1 MLMVFGNWHLSLPLS
16 FVNPL
21 DLLEHSSST
30 LSDLHCD
37 EVLGLSENSML
48 DEYLDHFLFLN
59 CPYNAQ
65 VSFNWGIMR
74 APSLLSQCLPG
85 LVPQDK
91 GSHSS
96 PSISERD
103 VHLPSPA
110 VEIVPSKAIYL
121 YLSFWY
127 CKAPLIIVKN
137 YFSNQTDII

>member
-65 VSFNWGIMR
+65 VSFNCLRYNESTITTFPVLAW
-74 APSLLSQCLPG
+74 LSA
-85 LVPQDK
+85 
-91 GSHSS
+91 S
-96 PSISERD
+96 R
-103 VHLPSPA
+103 
-110 VEIVPSKAIYL
+110 
-121 YLSFWY
+121 
-127 CKAPLIIVKN
+127 
-137 YFSNQTDII
+137 